1 MEDMTLREVC
11 TTLGVSRR
19 AVQGYENESLITA
32 TGKNNR
38 GYLLYD
44 SAAQERI
51 KKIKLYQDMGFS
63 LKQIKEIID
72 DSGSVLR
79 NALIQQKEKLNQEIE
94 QKTHMIHI
102 IQEILDSRSEKE
114 VASSLPQNTLLYL
127 KGGTIQ

>member
-19 AVQGYENESLITA
+19 AVQGYENESLVTA

-38 GYLLYD
+38 GYLLYN
-44 SAAQERI
+44 SEAQERI

-102 IQEILDSRSEKE
+102 IQEILDSLS
-114 VASSLPQNTLLYL
+114 
-127 KGGTIQ
+127 

>member
-11 TTLGVSRR
+11 TALGVSRR
-19 AVQGYENESLITA
+19 AVQGYENESLVTA

-38 GYLLYD
+38 GYLLYN
-44 SAAQERI
+44 SEAQERI

-79 NALIQQKEKLNQEIE
+79 NALIQQKKKLNQEID

-102 IQEILDSRSEKE
+102 IQEILDSLS
-114 VASSLPQNTLLYL
+114 
-127 KGGTIQ
+127 